1 MTTRNGTA
9 KGQGNAPMAEISSL
23 DGFADDD
30 AEPTAYQIYCAVHTY
45 CSVCGHDWAAV
56 LQLPPSQQGFLEC
69 PECRCWSRVNLIDD
83 ELSQ

>member
-1 MTTRNGTA
+1 
-9 KGQGNAPMAEISSL
+9 MAEISSL

-83 ELSQ
+83 DLRQ

>member
-1 MTTRNGTA
+1 
-9 KGQGNAPMAEISSL
+9 MAEISSL

>member
-1 MTTRNGTA
+1 
-9 KGQGNAPMAEISSL
+9 MAEISSL

-83 ELSQ
+83 ELRQ